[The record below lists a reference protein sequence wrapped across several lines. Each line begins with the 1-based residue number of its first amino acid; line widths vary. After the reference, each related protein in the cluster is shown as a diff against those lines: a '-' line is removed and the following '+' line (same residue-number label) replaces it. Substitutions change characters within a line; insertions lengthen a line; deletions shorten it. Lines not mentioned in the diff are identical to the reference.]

1 MRAIL
6 QRVSSASVEVAGE
19 IVGQIGHGLMV
30 LVGVTH
36 SDSEANARQLADK
49 ICGMRIFGD
58 ADGKMNLSVQDIQGG
73 LLVVSNFTLYAD
85 TKKGFRPNFLDAAK
99 PEAAEKLYDYFVD
112 YLRTHSSVRVETG
125 IFGAMMNVSLVNDG
139 PVTIV
144 LEK

>member
-19 IVGQIGHGLMV
+19 IVGQIGAGLMI
-30 LVGVTH
+30 LLGVTH
-36 SDSEANARQLADK
+36 SDTEANARQLADK
-49 ICGMRIFGD
+49 IIGLRIFGD
-58 ADGKMNLSVQDIQGG
+58 SGGKMNLSVQDIQGG
-73 LLVVSNFTLYAD
+73 LLGVSNFTLYAD

-99 PEAAEKLYDYFVD
+99 PEAAEKLYSYFVG
-112 YLRTHSSVRVETG
+112 YLRTNAAGTVAPG

>member
-19 IVGQIGHGLMV
+19 IVGQIGAGLMI
-30 LVGVTH
+30 LLGVTH
-36 SDSEANARQLADK
+36 SDTEANARQLADK
-49 ICGMRIFGD
+49 IIGLRIFGD
-58 ADGKMNLSVQDIQGG
+58 ADGKMNLSVQDTQGG

-99 PEAAEKLYDYFVD
+99 PEAAEKLYEYFVD
-112 YLRTHSSVRVETG
+112 YLRTNAAVAVETG

>member
-19 IVGQIGHGLMV
+19 IVGQIGAGLMI
-30 LVGVTH
+30 LLGVTH
-36 SDSEANARQLADK
+36 SDTETNARQLADK
-49 ICGMRIFGD
+49 IIGLRIFGD
-58 ADGKMNLSVQDIQGG
+58 SGGKMNLSVQDIQGG

-99 PEAAEKLYDYFVD
+99 PEAAEKLYEYFVD
-112 YLRTHSSVRVETG
+112 YLHTNAAVTVETG

>member
-6 QRVSSASVEVAGE
+6 QRVSSASVEVAGK
-19 IVGQIGHGLMV
+19 IVGQIGHGLMI

-36 SDSEANARQLADK
+36 SDTEKNARQLADK
-49 ICGMRIFGD
+49 IIGLRILSD

-99 PEAAEKLYDYFVD
+99 PEAAEKLYEYFVD
-112 YLRTHSSVRVETG
+112 YLRTNAVVKVETG

>member
-19 IVGQIGHGLMV
+19 IVGQIGAGLMV

-36 SDSEANARQLADK
+36 SDTEANARQLADK
-49 ICGMRIFGD
+49 IIGMRILSD
-58 ADGKMNLSVQDIQGG
+58 SVGKMNLSVQDIQGG

-99 PEAAEKLYDYFVD
+99 PEAAEKLYEYFVD
-112 YLRTHSSVRVETG
+112 YLRAHSAVRVETG

>member
-19 IVGQIGHGLMV
+19 IVGQIGAGLMI
-30 LVGVTH
+30 LLGVTH
-36 SDSEANARQLADK
+36 SDTETNARQLADK
-49 ICGMRIFGD
+49 IIGLRIFGD
-58 ADGKMNLSVQDIQGG
+58 SGGKMNLSVQDIQGG

-99 PEAAEKLYDYFVD
+99 PEAAEKLYEYFVG
-112 YLRTHSSVRVETG
+112 YLRANAAVTVETG

>member
-19 IVGQIGHGLMV
+19 IVGQIGAGLMI
-30 LVGVTH
+30 LLGVTH
-36 SDSEANARQLADK
+36 SDTETNARQLADK
-49 ICGMRIFGD
+49 IIGLRIFGD
-58 ADGKMNLSVQDIQGG
+58 SGGKMNLSVQDIQGG

-99 PEAAEKLYDYFVD
+99 PEAAEKLYEYFVD
-112 YLRTHSSVRVETG
+112 YLRTNTAVTVETG